1 MNLNKQ
7 TITYS
12 FIIIFIIITFIHLY
26 KINNKNNNNDKENF
40 ADLMEDQ
47 NLQGFSVSINSMSQ
61 VLFGNTPQN
70 KRSLL
75 SFMDDKASKT
85 DLNESISDKATK
97 TELND
102 LISDKATKTELND
115 IMPSNSII
123 QYGGEEIPQ
132 GWQLCDG
139 APLIYKDKS
148 SSDPNRFKRDN
159 NGDKINTPSLYV
171 TQLFMPAS
179 TQVWFKHNVSLGD
192 GPKKNGSD
200 GTWGTNWNQSSLYGE
215 RAFYSKL
222 GSYMRINLSSDHE
235 ILGILL
241 GGYAHDDNHNVR
253 TFESYVSSI
262 HDHNLLNNYLG
273 SAYSTPNV
281 SVEFCKV
288 NNNKTINKPIDNLS
302 VNKIMFDKGIKGNF
316 FTIKPL
322 SCKNSPN
329 FRLRIALLVK
339 PLTKS
344 IIKQPLSTDSL

>member
-75 SFMDDKASKT
+75 SFMDEKVSKAE
-85 DLNESISDKATK
+85 LNDSISDKATK

-159 NGDKINTPSLYV
+159 NGDKINTPSLYNI
-171 TQLFMPAS
+171 QLFMPAS
-179 TQVWFKHNVSLGD
+179 TQVFFSWTHNFGYGQDSSFD
-192 GPKKNGSD
+192 HA
-200 GTWGTNWNQSSLYGE
+200 WNQSSLYSHH
-215 RAFYSKL
+215 AFHASPNNA
-222 GSYMRINLSSDHE
+222 YMRINLTSVYE
-235 ILGILL
+235 IVGIVI
-241 GGYAHDDNHNVR
+241 GGGGFRKDPHYVR
-253 TFESYVSSI
+253 TFESYVSNV
-262 HDHNLLNNYLG
+262 HDPNLLKTYLG
-273 SAYSTPNV
+273 SAYSTPNL
-281 SVEFCKV
+281 SVEYCKV
-288 NNNKTINKPIDNLS
+288 NNNQTISKPTWNRTEDI
-302 VNKIMFDKGIKGNF
+302 IMFDKGIKGNY

-322 SCKNSPN
+322 TDEHGR
-329 FRLRIALLVK
+329 FMLRIALLVK

-344 IIKQPLSTDSL
+344 IIKQPLSTDSF